1 MTRTRAFNPSTYRRI
16 NFLRK
21 YSRKRF
27 HNHVLFTT
35 FHKDHRHLHVIPFAP
50 NFHSFLSQRS
60 TINRQTLIVPR
71 LAQLSFSFHK
81 ILIRLNIHGNKISN
95 NLIFHRL
102 ISQTIIIDSTV
113 PYIKPPTILHLV
125 PFLVADGYPF
135 FPSIGDRILADPRIS
150 WVLAVRND
158 NDSG

>member
-1 MTRTRAFNPSTYRRI
+1 MLFPSRRI
-16 NFLRK
+16 FIL
-21 YSRKRF
+21 SF
-27 HNHVLFTT
+27 
-35 FHKDHRHLHVIPFAP
+35 P
-50 NFHSFLSQRS
+50 NDL
-60 TINRQTLIVPR
+60 RQTLIVPR

-158 NDSG
+158 NDSGWNRAGEVGSGPANPSPEERLDLCQIISLDSLRLSDGGRLVSRR